1 MRGAVPL
8 MPARRSTTGA
18 SSRSVTSMAAL
29 ASPLRAAS
37 TSAKMR
43 GAVPLM
49 PARRSTTGASTLV
62 ACQRERKRA
71 TVSERREARK
81 RSKKL
86 QYCKRSPKSRYCTL

>member
-1 MRGAVPL
+1 MKPRWEKTK
-8 MPARRSTTGA
+8 S
-18 SSRSVTSMAAL
+18 SSR
-29 ASPLRAAS
+29 
-37 TSAKMR
+37 
-43 GAVPLM
+43 
-49 PARRSTTGASTLV
+49 ASTLV